1 MICLSHLIMFYQLS
15 NHIKFLKKSLS
26 FCYTNKTENYYEYKR
41 LYIFLFEE
49 INIVFNLMCSQKVF
63 FKYKTYAEVYIIL
76 NKFLYFFLI
85 NKVNNSKLINIE
97 KLHVDCYMIPL
108 FISLEPSFLICCAA
122 KIHFLLC
129 PMLRPIF
136 SKSDSVIEQNVS
148 RQSTPCST
156 RIFTNSSSANR
167 LMVCWKVPKSNPILL
182 NYYDRNQSC
191 EINNMEI
198 NKTHPSIMI
207 KKWSST
213 KTSAFLYFH
222 FLGGRGHGLNSNKSE
237 LFSFF

>member
-1 MICLSHLIMFYQLS
+1 MICLSHLIMFHQLS

-26 FCYTNKTENYYEYKR
+26 FCYTNKTENYYEYK
-41 LYIFLFEE
+41 
-49 INIVFNLMCSQKVF
+49 
-63 FKYKTYAEVYIIL
+63 
-76 NKFLYFFLI
+76 
-85 NKVNNSKLINIE
+85 

-213 KTSAFLYFH
+213 KTSAFLYFY
-222 FLGGRGHGLNSNKSE
+222 FWGEGAMVWTVTNLNC
-237 LFSFF
+237 FPFFKLWTPILVQH